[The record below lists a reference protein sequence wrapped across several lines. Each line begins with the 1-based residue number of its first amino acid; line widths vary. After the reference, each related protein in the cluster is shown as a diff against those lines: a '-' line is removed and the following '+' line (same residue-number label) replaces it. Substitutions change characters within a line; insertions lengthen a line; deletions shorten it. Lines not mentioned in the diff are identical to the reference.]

1 MALENLVTENLARMG
16 VRRGLASVEVPAVWG
31 LEMFAGCVTELSG
44 GPTTAALTLAF
55 RLVVD
60 VQKRGEPV
68 AWVTEPMSTFFPPDA
83 ADTGV
88 DLEALA
94 VLIVPRNP
102 VPTRARNPTSRGDL
116 APRVADHL
124 VRSGGFGLVVLD
136 VGRNV
141 RMPIPIQARLA
152 GLAKKHHT
160 ALVILTEEAPRVG
173 AGRSPKFASRKSA
186 SLGPLV
192 SLRVEVQRVRRRCVG
207 EPMWEQRLGGQFACE
222 ARIVKDKRPSSRVQ
236 WRHEES
242 FRGPTGLC

>member
-1 MALENLVTENLARMG
+1 MG

-31 LEMFAGCVTELSG
+31 LEMFAGCIAEFSG

-83 ADTGV
+83 AKTGV
-88 DLEALA
+88 DLRSLV
-94 VLIVPRNP
+94 VLFVPRRDP
-102 VPTRARNPTSRGDL
+102 KISKTRNLTSRGEF
-116 APRVADHL
+116 APRIADHL

-141 RMPIPIQARLA
+141 HLSVPIQARLA

-160 ALVILTEEAPRVG
+160 ALVILTEEAPSVG
-173 AGRSPKFASRKSA
+173 AGRSPKSA
-186 SLGPLV
+186 SLGPFV
-192 SLRVEVQRVRRRCVG
+192 SLRVEAQRVRRSGLWEPCVG
-207 EPMWEQRLGGQFACE
+207 EREQMCGQDLEGQFACE
-222 ARIVKDKRPSSRVQ
+222 ARIVKDKRPNSHVQ

-242 FRGPTGLC
+242 CRGPSGLC